1 MSSYKA
7 GMIFLGPHDGIYVL
21 LARGKI
27 NNKCVWTVWCSKM
40 NNINGNGG
48 VIEGWRT
55 EKQID
60 ELLENDII
68 RLVE

>member
-1 MSSYKA
+1 
-7 GMIFLGPHDGIYVL
+7 
-21 LARGKI
+21 
-27 NNKCVWTVWCSKM
+27 M

-48 VIEGWRT
+48 VIEGWRA

-60 ELLENDII
+60 ELLENGII